1 MEPGMFLRNTYIDF
15 SYLPTAQ
22 LNINQTNLRAFTIT
36 ISIFKENIIKL
47 NREFC
52 LNDNYQD

>member
-15 SYLPTAQ
+15 CYLPTAQ

-47 NREFC
+47 NRVLFER
-52 LNDNYQD
+52 